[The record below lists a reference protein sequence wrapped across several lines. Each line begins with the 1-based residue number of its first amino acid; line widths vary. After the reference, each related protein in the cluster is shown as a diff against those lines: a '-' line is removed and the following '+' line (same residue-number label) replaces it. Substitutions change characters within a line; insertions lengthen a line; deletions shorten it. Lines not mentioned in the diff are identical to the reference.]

1 MAERDKMI
9 KGVEQHLRMTARQLV
24 KFDTEEEALQY
35 LTNAFQSKLKC
46 DFVGIVL
53 KEGDYLV
60 PKVWSGG
67 FETLKSIFPLRIS
80 ECYHNLFQQS
90 LTFND
95 MQNDSGC
102 KFLHSLQQAPLET
115 WFTVPLQDESNNYG
129 FCTIGFIKYTRLL
142 DMDHIFEE
150 FGRDAAVALSMAKQK
165 ENERKKIVG
174 MEWVSRNLS
183 LNESVENLVARLV
196 DRAGRGTEASL
207 AGIYLYNETENC
219 FTFQPPS
226 YGDFNKPKKIYIE
239 ENYELKEYFPYV
251 EKPGG
256 DEMSVPMVIDL
267 KTIGVLHIEG
277 KTSGVFSSGD
287 LEILELLAN
296 HVAAMLENARLYHS
310 EKDNKQRLQSLLDYQ
325 QTLIKETVDQDN
337 FEGITSALS
346 KLFAKPVILFDR
358 FMRPISY
365 DKKIDDGL
373 ELEEITK
380 LAGDE
385 INKDLTLEEGFPVI
399 DKQDRIFTIWPV
411 NGGADLLGYLAVQFD
426 ESPLDNFDR
435 LTIDMARNIY
445 AIQFIKQKLV
455 LDAKEQVK
463 DSFVDKLLVENI
475 DDKQSIIQ
483 YANIFQWDL
492 FNTHRVAVLS
502 IYLDKSE
509 TRKDNILEK
518 EAKKS
523 LVLDQLKTRISMY
536 EPDILLA
543 NKGEDYILIAPAEKE
558 EVNAEAY
565 WERLIGSINKWLGT
579 GKIRS
584 RARLGIGGITNDIDQ
599 YYQCYQQAVE
609 ALNVIDHQGSEHAL
623 AFFENLGSYTLL
635 HHLKDTTAAH
645 LFMEKRLE
653 PLLNYSKNADLFH
666 TLRVYLNENGHIKNA
681 ASSLYIHRSSLLYR
695 LEKIE
700 TTLHV
705 DLSDSEQRFDL
716 FLAYKLYDLKQNNQ

>member
-1 MAERDKMI
+1 MAERDRVI

-80 ECYHNLFQQS
+80 ECYPNLFQQS

-95 MQNDSGC
+95 VQNDPGC

-277 KTSGVFSSGD
+277 KTSGVFSNGD

-365 DKKIDDGL
+365 DNKIDDDL

-385 INKDLTLEEGFPVI
+385 IHKDLTLEEGFPVI
-399 DKQDRIFTIWPV
+399 DKQDRTFTIWPV

-543 NKGEDYILIAPAEKE
+543 NKGEDYILIAPVEKE
-558 EVNAEAY
+558 KDDAENY
-565 WERLIGSINKWLGT
+565 WGRLIGSINKWLGT
-579 GKIRS
+579 GKIKS
-584 RARLGIGGITNDIDQ
+584 RARLGIGGRTNDIEQ

-609 ALNVIDHQGSEHAL
+609 ALNVIDHQGSEHGL

-635 HHLKDTTAAH
+635 HHLKDTTAAN

-705 DLSDSEQRFDL
+705 DLRDSEQRFDL